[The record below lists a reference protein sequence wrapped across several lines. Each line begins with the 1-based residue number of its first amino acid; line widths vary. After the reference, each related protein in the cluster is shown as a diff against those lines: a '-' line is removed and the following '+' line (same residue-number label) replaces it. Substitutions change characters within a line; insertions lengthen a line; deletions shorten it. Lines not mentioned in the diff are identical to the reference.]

1 MRKILFS
8 FLSVY
13 LSFTQV
19 GKSRKNLDF
28 YSQGYILFHL
38 SHQPNTVG
46 VITFYIVDSILK
58 FSVKKYS
65 LSLHL
70 VEMDTDPDPDRQAL
84 DAEPDPAKKS
94 FM

>member
-1 MRKILFS
+1 
-8 FLSVY
+8 
-13 LSFTQV
+13 
-19 GKSRKNLDF
+19 
-28 YSQGYILFHL
+28 LFHL

-46 VITFYIVDSILK
+46 VITIDIVDSILK

-84 DAEPDPAKKS
+84 DAEPDPAINS
-94 FM
+94 FTVPHHLTWVKTFYLPI